1 MGKLEKIVVATRNLG
16 KKERFQR
23 FLNKI
28 AKKVL
33 SLDDFNFTGKPNE
46 SGETAEENA
55 KIKALF
61 YAEKLNLPVFSED
74 ESLFVDFLPENQQ
87 PGTHVRRVNGKELND
102 KELLA
107 YWASI
112 TANVPKDKMTGRW
125 HIAYCFVMPSQKP
138 ILISIDHPIIFF
150 NIPSGTVPSDWPM
163 NSIQGPAKFGKPE
176 SELTPE
182 ELKKHEQDTE
192 TILVQRLDELFQ
204 IH

>member
-1 MGKLEKIVVATRNLG
+1 MEKLEKIVVATRNTA
-16 KKERFQR
+16 KKERFRR

-28 AKKVL
+28 AEEVL
-33 SLDDFNFTGKPNE
+33 SLDDFDFAGKPNE

-61 YAEKLNLPVFSED
+61 YAKNLSIPVFSED

-112 TANVPKDKMTGRW
+112 TTNVPKDKMTGRW
-125 HIAYCFVMPSQKP
+125 HIAYCFATPQLKTV
-138 ILISIDHPIIFF
+138 LTSIDHPIIFF
-150 NIPSGTVPSDWPM
+150 HTSSDMVPSGWPM

-182 ELKKHEQDTE
+182 ELKRHGQEAE
-192 TILVQRLDELFQ
+192 IILTQRLRELFG
-204 IH
+204 IY